1 MQTGLEGKR
10 ALVLGASKGLGFGIA
25 QGLAA
30 EGARV
35 AVASRTAEG
44 SKAAADRIGNGAL
57 SFVCDTAKAD
67 QVDALAKDVTDA
79 FGGVDI
85 LVLNSGGPPPGKA
98 QGVSSEQ
105 WRQSFE
111 GMFVNLVRIT
121 DLLLPGMIE
130 RKFGRI
136 MSVISSGVIQPIPN
150 LAISNAIRP
159 ALVGWGKTLS
169 NEVAAFGVTVNA
181 IAPGRIET
189 DRLKQLDAANAE
201 RTGRSVDEVATA
213 ARAGIPA
220 GRYGNSDEFA
230 AAAVF
235 LASEKASFIT
245 GSILRVDGGQISS
258 VT

>member
-1 MQTGLEGKR
+1 MKTGLEGKR

-25 QGLAA
+25 QGLAE

-35 AVASRTAEG
+35 AIASRTMEG
-44 SKAAADRIGNGAL
+44 SKATAEKIGNGVL
-57 SFVCDTAKAD
+57 PFICDTGKVD
-67 QVDALAKDVTDA
+67 QVDALVRDVTEA

-98 QGVSSEQ
+98 QGVASEQ
-105 WRQSFE
+105 WRNSFE
-111 GMFVNLVRIT
+111 AMFVNLVRVA
-121 DLLLPGMIE
+121 DNFLPGMIE

-136 MSVISSGVIQPIPN
+136 ISVISSGVIQPIPN

-159 ALVGWGKTLS
+159 ALVGWGKTLAA
-169 NEVAAFGVTVNA
+169 EVASSGVTVNA
-181 IAPGRIET
+181 VAPGRIAT

-201 RTGRSVDEVATA
+201 RTGRSMEDVAAA

-220 GRYGNSDEFA
+220 GRYGEIEEFA

-235 LASEKASFIT
+235 LASEKASFMT
-245 GSILRVDGGQISS
+245 GSILRVDGGQISC
-258 VT
+258 T

>member
-1 MQTGLEGKR
+1 METGLKGRR

-25 QGLAA
+25 EGLAA

-35 AVASRTAEG
+35 AIASRTMDG
-44 SKAAADRIGNGAL
+44 SKAAADKIGAL
-57 SFVCDTAKAD
+57 PFVCDTGKAD
-67 QVDALAKDVTDA
+67 QIDALASDVSKA
-79 FGGVDI
+79 LEGVDI

-105 WRQSFE
+105 WRNSFE
-111 GMFVNLVRIT
+111 AMFVNLVRLA
-121 DLLLPGMIE
+121 DQLLPGMIE

-136 MSVISSGVIQPIPN
+136 ISVISSGVIQPIPN

-159 ALVGWGKTLS
+159 ALVGWGKTLAA
-169 NEVAAFGVTVNA
+169 EVAASGVTVNA
-181 IAPGRIET
+181 IAPGRIAT

-201 RTGRSVDEVATA
+201 RTGRSIDDVAAA

-220 GRYGNSDEFA
+220 GRYGDIAEFG

-245 GSILRVDGGQISS
+245 GSILRVDGGQISA
-258 VT
+258 T

>member
-1 MQTGLEGKR
+1 METNLRGKR

-25 QGLAA
+25 QGLAE

-35 AVASRTAEG
+35 AIASRTMEG
-44 SKAAADRIGNGAL
+44 STSAADKIGAIPL
-57 SFVCDTAKAD
+57 VCDTGNVD
-67 QVDALAKDVTDA
+67 QVDALARDA
-79 FGGVDI
+79 VSALGGVDV

-105 WRQSFE
+105 WRNSFE
-111 GMFVNLVRIT
+111 AMFVNLVRLT
-121 DLLLPGMIE
+121 DHLLPGMIE

-136 MSVISSGVIQPIPN
+136 ISVISSGVIQPIPN

-159 ALVGWGKTLS
+159 ALVGWGKTLAS
-169 NEVAAFGVTVNA
+169 EVAAFGITVNA
-181 IAPGRIET
+181 IAPGRIAT

-201 RTGRSVDEVATA
+201 RTGRSVEDVAAA

-220 GRYGNSDEFA
+220 GRYGEISEFG

-235 LASEKASFIT
+235 LASERASFVT
-245 GSILRVDGGQISS
+245 GSILRVDGGQISC
-258 VT
+258 T